1 METFESVWRGFM
13 YGSKKN
19 AKFFFTDAAVF
30 NMGKAKSAGKLA
42 AKAAKKAKQEKVS
55 AYCLTQ
61 SLRIAELQ
69 SKKRREDLRMW
80 MRCKKRISMHC
91 LRNIVLNGKKNTLL
105 PRSTRILYPVEEQMR
120 H

>member
-1 METFESVWRGFM
+1 M

-69 SKKRREDLRMW
+69 SKKRREHLRMW

-91 LRNIVLNGKKNTLL
+91 LRNIVLNGRKTHFYRGAHEYYTQSKSKCDTDSMS
-105 PRSTRILYPVEEQMR
+105 PRQ
-120 H
+120 

>member
-1 METFESVWRGFM
+1 M

-19 AKFFFTDAAVF
+19 AKFFFFTDAAVF

-69 SKKRREDLRMW
+69 SKKRREHLRTVSYTHLTLPTSDL
-80 MRCKKRISMHC
+80 
-91 LRNIVLNGKKNTLL
+91 V
-105 PRSTRILYPVEEQMR
+105 
-120 H
+120 